1 MGKNACTRERGASG
15 GSCEEGDVPR
25 MELLIRHRIPE
36 GTLGVSLPR
45 TDRDPAATA
54 RCLSLPSSFPARG
67 CSPPP
72 AGGTG
77 GCSRCSRGGC
87 VPRTRAPS
95 RRTSIRS
102 SSRAP
107 TLLYTGTPRCVL
119 AKTTGPAQSV
129 AATSRSISA
138 LNAFPASASA
148 LTASHRARLAHS
160 VESVVPHGHVTPG
173 RSPAGGVASSP
184 ACWCGILEHAGG
196 ATDTLAA
203 GAGGAGPGGAGAWE
217 QAPQMRAGA
226 QGHTARERV
235 LDLALFAIALSRS
248 SSS

>member
-1 MGKNACTRERGASG
+1 M
-15 GSCEEGDVPR
+15 
-25 MELLIRHRIPE
+25 
-36 GTLGVSLPR
+36 
-45 TDRDPAATA
+45 
-54 RCLSLPSSFPARG
+54 
-67 CSPPP
+67 
-72 AGGTG
+72 
-77 GCSRCSRGGC
+77 
-87 VPRTRAPS
+87 PRTRAPS

-107 TLLYTGTPRCVL
+107 TLLYTGTPRCVP

-138 LNAFPASASA
+138 LNAFPPSASA

-196 ATDTLAA
+196 ATDTGEPQTRSQPEQVEPAP
-203 GAGGAGPGGAGAWE
+203 AGPEHGSKRRRCE
-217 QAPQMRAGA
+217 PELRAR
-226 QGHTARERV
+226 ARIRIKR
-235 LDLALFAIALSRS
+235 LQHLRLNSN
-248 SSS
+248 